1 MAEAAITL
9 RYVFEYRNIFSLDF
23 ILYLLS
29 QGMTHLALEIQQTL
43 ARLGL
48 PFKLD
53 NITEGDG
60 NCFSRAVVQQCQ
72 REVVQEEL
80 KREKRYPEDY
90 KDLKKKVVQFVKG
103 TKIPLVLEMKRE
115 YENRQEE
122 LRRSGKESESWDKY
136 WERMLKD
143 KEWADAMFATA
154 TAWYLNRDIFVIP
167 STAVDVQPWIPF
179 LGNWQGTQVPC
190 PGVPLLLGYNNNLH
204 YQSLLPTEES
214 RSRPQ
219 AQEQRSVEEIVRAAI
234 REAVKVTEN
243 RSKERMKP
251 VISNQESQENN
262 QRRESDKDAKKPRL
276 EVISTPRTQVTKN
289 KGDSRKRKSPEAEA
303 VEPVPAKKEKSGEC
317 AVKFKCG
324 EEVLTAKVGSDG
336 RVECVFCAESFKM
349 ISQHMYKCRREKMED
364 EESVKCFKEELQKVR
379 KMMQKR
385 NQREKKSEEERM
397 EENRKNA
404 QAHAEARKK
413 QSEEERKEKN
423 RQDAQA
429 HAEARKNW
437 GEEKK
442 KEEKR
447 KNAERMERY
456 REKLADTKRA
466 SKNRKYKQT
475 TVDETNQETDAAVRR
490 KKFLEAVLHGPVEVC
505 SCCHRRLYEKGV
517 CEVTEKVEEKIKS
530 AKDDMY
536 WCIEKFEVRSPDGS
550 VKICWTCKNA
560 LTKGKM
566 PAMAVA
572 NGLELFKDP
581 DCPKLTELENNLIAK
596 IINFQQVT
604 LLHKSRWVAGKG
616 RMISVPVRPEDVM
629 NTAKQMPRMPSA
641 AGLIPVRLKRKMVYR
656 RGVRQWSGDEVE
668 MIRPEKIFEALRFLK
683 RNGHPEYQYFDSE
696 DKYLQ
701 KCKEKDK
708 KGYNLLVGEDE
719 GEGVIS
725 NSENTKRGR
734 GPRGGDGAKEPH
746 SQGDLHLLLLPLH
759 NVHHHDQLVQEL
771 RTKEKRRVWK
781 LFQTKKTLTT
791 KMS

>member
-1 MAEAAITL
+1 
-9 RYVFEYRNIFSLDF
+9 
-23 ILYLLS
+23 
-29 QGMTHLALEIQQTL
+29 MTHLALEIQQTL

-53 NITEGDG
+53 NITQGDG

-72 REVVQEEL
+72 REVFQDEL
-80 KREKRYPEDY
+80 KREKRYPENY
-90 KDLKKKVVQFVKG
+90 KDLKKNVVKFVKG
-103 TKIPLVLEMKRE
+103 SKIALVLEMKKE

-122 LRRSGKESESWDKY
+122 LSRSGKESESWDKY

-179 LGNWQGTQVPC
+179 MGNWQSHEIPC

-243 RSKERMKP
+243 RSKVRMKQ

-262 QRRESDKDAKKPRL
+262 QRRESDKGAKKARL
-276 EVISTPRTQVTKN
+276 EVISNPRTKVTKN
-289 KGDSRKRKSPEAEA
+289 KEDTRKRKSQEAEA
-303 VEPVPAKKEKSGEC
+303 VEPVPAKKEKG
-317 AVKFKCG
+317 ATVKFKSG
-324 EEVLTAKVGSDG
+324 EEVFTAKVGSDG
-336 RVECVFCAESFKM
+336 QVECVFCKGSFKM
-349 ISQHMYKCRREKMED
+349 IIQHMCKCNSEQMDD
-364 EESVKCFKEELQKVR
+364 EENVKCFKEELQKVR
-379 KMMQKR
+379 KRVQKR
-385 NQREKKSEEERM
+385 NLRSNQSREKRE
-397 EENRKNA
+397 EENRKD
-404 QAHAEARKK
+404 AEA
-413 QSEEERKEKN
+413 KE
-423 RQDAQA
+423 
-429 HAEARKNW
+429 EARKNW
-437 GEEKK
+437 GEEKRKEENRKCAEAKEELRKNWAEERK

-447 KNAERMERY
+447 KNAERMARY
-456 REKLADTKRA
+456 REKLADTKKA
-466 SKNRKYKQT
+466 SKNRKYLQT
-475 TVDETNQETDAAVRR
+475 KVDETNPETDAAVRR

-530 AKDDMY
+530 AKDDVY

-596 IINFQQVT
+596 IINFQHVT

-629 NTAKQMPRMPSA
+629 NTVKQMPRMPSA

-696 DKYLQ
+696 ERYLQ

-719 GEGVIS
+719 GEDVIS
-725 NSENTKRGR
+725 KRESEGRAADEQCRREKEVGEQMWNSA
-734 GPRGGDGAKEPH
+734 D
-746 SQGDLHLLLLPLH
+746 QGDLHSSSFPSTMGVTLISLS
-759 NVHHHDQLVQEL
+759 
-771 RTKEKRRVWK
+771 RR
-781 LFQTKKTLTT
+781 
-791 KMS
+791 

>member
-154 TAWYLNRDIFVIP
+154 TAWYLSRDIFVIP

-317 AVKFKCG
+317 AVKFKSG

-385 NQREKKSEEERM
+385 KQREKRSEEERM
-397 EENRKNA
+397 EE
-404 QAHAEARKK
+404 
-413 QSEEERKEKN
+413 N

-746 SQGDLHLLLLPLH
+746 SQGDLHPLLLLLPLH
-759 NVHHHDQLVQEL
+759 NGHHHDQLVQE
-771 RTKEKRRVWK
+771 V
-781 LFQTKKTLTT
+781 
-791 KMS
+791 M

>member
-276 EVISTPRTQVTKN
+276 EVISTLRTQVTKN

-385 NQREKKSEEERM
+385 KQREKRSEEERM
-397 EENRKNA
+397 EE
-404 QAHAEARKK
+404 
-413 QSEEERKEKN
+413 N

-746 SQGDLHLLLLPLH
+746 SQGDLHLLLLLLLPLH
-759 NVHHHDQLVQEL
+759 NGHHHDQLVQ
-771 RTKEKRRVWK
+771 V
-781 LFQTKKTLTT
+781 
-791 KMS
+791 M